1 MALECSGLL
10 ADDRKCTTVYGN
22 RSRNHADSRGGNM
35 VRIPAA
41 MAMSLALLLA
51 PCITQAAEPTAA
63 NDHGDFVRLPNFDE
77 FIVGMCSRSRAT
89 LLDELRKRRSALD
102 ARRLVLSDEAG
113 DGNLNAQDIV
123 LTILLPGGL
132 IYAAHRHDVIHRAQL
147 RLRAVE
153 ARMEEINAELH
164 TLTPAETLTAS
175 VK

>member
-1 MALECSGLL
+1 ML
-10 ADDRKCTTVYGN
+10 
-22 RSRNHADSRGGNM
+22 
-35 VRIPAA
+35 RIPAA
-41 MAMSLALLLA
+41 TALSLALLLA
-51 PCITQAAEPTAA
+51 PWITQAVEPAPLD
-63 NDHGDFVRLPNFDE
+63 DHGDFVRLPNFDE

-89 LLDELRKRRSALD
+89 LLDELRQQRSALD
-102 ARRLVLSDEAG
+102 ARRLALSDEAG

-153 ARMEEINAELH
+153 ARMAEISAELH
-164 TLTPAETLTAS
+164 TFTPAETLTAS

>member
-1 MALECSGLL
+1 MALESADLL
-10 ADDRKCTTVYGN
+10 EDGRKCTTVYGN
-22 RSRNHADSRGGNM
+22 RFKNALPLQGGNM

-51 PCITQAAEPTAA
+51 PWITQAGEPTSA
-63 NDHGDFVRLPNFDE
+63 NDHGDFVRLPDFDE

-89 LLDELRKRRSALD
+89 LLDELRQRRSALD
-102 ARRLVLSDEAG
+102 ARRLALTDEAG

-132 IYAAHRHDVIHRAQL
+132 IYAAHRHDVIHRAEL

-153 ARMEEINAELH
+153 ARMDEISAELH
-164 TLTPAETLTAS
+164 TLSPAETLTAS
-175 VK
+175 VQ